1 MPHAVT
7 TKDLD
12 VLDRRIIDQL
22 QDDGR
27 RSNVAIAR
35 ALGVTEATIRNRIDR
50 LVSNG
55 FIRIAAVIDPRK
67 TPYLT
72 DAMIWIRL
80 ERGRAREAGEHLASL
95 PNVVYVAY
103 TAGRYDMLIEALFE
117 SDDQLFEF
125 LHGTLSKVRGVLQSE
140 TYHVLHTV
148 KINYDWKLPLDP
160 APPEPPPGRSA
171 RWRSRSPEP
180 PAPVRSRRPPVGPA
194 PLLAGADGRRMVKTA
209 RVASPGSPRP
219 PAAGPRVPAGAPSR
233 SPAR

>member
-1 MPHAVT
+1 MAHAVT

-12 VLDRRIIDQL
+12 ALDRRIIDQL

-117 SDDQLFEF
+117 SDDDLFEF
-125 LHGTLSKVRGVLQSE
+125 LHGTLSKVRGVRQSE

-148 KINYDWKLPLDP
+148 KINYDWKLPLDSGP
-160 APPEPPPGRSA
+160 AASKLGRSGRRPLRSSEPPTLA
-171 RWRSRSPEP
+171 RRQVVQ
-180 PAPVRSRRPPVGPA
+180 PAALP
-194 PLLAGADGRRMVKTA
+194 AGADGRRTDRLVL
-209 RVASPGSPRP
+209 
-219 PAAGPRVPAGAPSR
+219 AAEPGPRKER
-233 SPAR
+233 RR

>member
-1 MPHAVT
+1 MAHAVT

-12 VLDRRIIDQL
+12 ALDCRIIDQL

-80 ERGRAREAGEHLASL
+80 DRGLARQAGEHLAAL

-117 SDDQLFEF
+117 SDDQLVEF
-125 LHGTLSKVRGVLQSE
+125 LHGTLSKVPGVLQSE

-148 KINYDWKLPLDP
+148 KINYDWRLPLDLD
-160 APPEPPPGRSA
+160 PPGSKPRRLDRQPRRPSEPRPA
-171 RWRSRSPEP
+171 VHRDP
-180 PAPVRSRRPPVGPA
+180 PATPASDRRPARTAHASRIEPKKE
-194 PLLAGADGRRMVKTA
+194 RRL
-209 RVASPGSPRP
+209 
-219 PAAGPRVPAGAPSR
+219 
-233 SPAR
+233 

>member
-1 MPHAVT
+1 MVHAVT

-12 VLDRRIIDQL
+12 ALDRRIIDQL

-50 LVSNG
+50 LISNG

-80 ERGRAREAGEHLASL
+80 ERGLAREAGEHLASL

-160 APPEPPPGRSA
+160 EPLEPKARGNGRRRGRSA
-171 RWRSRSPEP
+171 DSRAGRQ
-180 PAPVRSRRPPVGPA
+180 PARLIAYSGPRPAVADSGRLPRAPGASAVG
-194 PLLAGADGRRMVKTA
+194 
-209 RVASPGSPRP
+209 PRP
-219 PAAGPRVPAGAPSR
+219 PARPRRSSRRRVPHDRAQ
-233 SPAR
+233 

>member
-1 MPHAVT
+1 MAHAVT

-12 VLDRRIIDQL
+12 ALDRRIIDQL

-117 SDDQLFEF
+117 SDDDLFEF

-160 APPEPPPGRSA
+160 GPAASRLGRSGRRPLRSSEPPTLARRQVVQPGA
-171 RWRSRSPEP
+171 LP
-180 PAPVRSRRPPVGPA
+180 
-194 PLLAGADGRRMVKTA
+194 AGADGRRTDRLVL
-209 RVASPGSPRP
+209 
-219 PAAGPRVPAGAPSR
+219 AAEPGPRKER
-233 SPAR
+233 RR

>member
-1 MPHAVT
+1 MAIAVT

-22 QDDGR
+22 QEDGR

-35 ALGVTEATIRNRIDR
+35 ALGVTETTIRHRIDR
-50 LVSNG
+50 LIANG

-80 ERGRAREAGEHLASL
+80 ERGHAREAGEQLAAL

-117 SDDQLFEF
+117 SDEQLFEF
-125 LHGTLSKVRGVLQSE
+125 LIGTLAKIPGVLQNE
-140 TYHVLHTV
+140 TYHVLQTV
-148 KINYDWKLPLDP
+148 KINYDWKLPLDH
-160 APPEPPPGRSA
+160 
-171 RWRSRSPEP
+171 
-180 PAPVRSRRPPVGPA
+180 
-194 PLLAGADGRRMVKTA
+194 DD
-209 RVASPGSPRP
+209 
-219 PAAGPRVPAGAPSR
+219 AGPRGARNGRPRAGRGPAAAPIRARPAARGSAAGRRSR
-233 SPAR
+233 ATNKEDRR

>member
-1 MPHAVT
+1 MAQVVT

-12 VLDRRIIDQL
+12 TLDRRIIDQL

-50 LVSNG
+50 LISNG

-80 ERGRAREAGEHLASL
+80 ERGRAREAGEHLAAL
-95 PNVVYVAY
+95 ANVVYVAY

-125 LHGTLSKVRGVLQSE
+125 LHGTLAKVPGVLESE

-148 KINYDWKLPLDP
+148 KINYDWKLPLDQLD
-160 APPEPPPGRSA
+160 
-171 RWRSRSPEP
+171 
-180 PAPVRSRRPPVGPA
+180 PVGQKRSWSDPRREVA
-194 PLLAGADGRRMVKTA
+194 TSGSGRRA
-209 RVASPGSPRP
+209 PRKE
-219 PAAGPRVPAGAPSR
+219 GKRI
-233 SPAR
+233 

>member
-1 MPHAVT
+1 MIAVT

-22 QDDGR
+22 QEDGR

-35 ALGVTEATIRNRIDR
+35 ALGVTETTIRHRIDR
-50 LVSNG
+50 LIANG

-80 ERGRAREAGEHLASL
+80 ERGQAREAGEQLAAL

-117 SDDQLFEF
+117 SDEQLFEF
-125 LHGTLSKVRGVLQSE
+125 LTGTLAKIPGVLQNE
-140 TYHVLHTV
+140 TYHVLQTV
-148 KINYDWKLPLDP
+148 KINYDWKLPLDHDDARPRGARNGRPRAGRGPLP
-160 APPEPPPGRSA
+160 APTRTRPAA
-171 RWRSRSPEP
+171 R
-180 PAPVRSRRPPVGPA
+180 G
-194 PLLAGADGRRMVKTA
+194 
-209 RVASPGSPRP
+209 
-219 PAAGPRVPAGAPSR
+219 PAAGRRSR
-233 SPAR
+233 ATNKEDRR

>member
-1 MPHAVT
+1 MAHAVT

-12 VLDRRIIDQL
+12 ALDRRIIDQL

-80 ERGRAREAGEHLASL
+80 ERGRAREAGEHLAAL

-117 SDDQLFEF
+117 SDDQLVEF
-125 LHGTLSKVRGVLQSE
+125 LHGTLSKVPGVLQSE

-148 KINYDWKLPLDP
+148 KINYDWRLPLDLERP
-160 APPEPPPGRSA
+160 GSKPGRGDRRRRQSSA
-171 RWRSRSPEP
+171 AR
-180 PAPVRSRRPPVGPA
+180 PADHRGSGAAPAVGHGAARAAHAAPVGP
-194 PLLAGADGRRMVKTA
+194 RKERT
-209 RVASPGSPRP
+209 R
-219 PAAGPRVPAGAPSR
+219 
-233 SPAR
+233 

>member
-1 MPHAVT
+1 MAHAVT

-12 VLDRRIIDQL
+12 ALDCRIIDQL

-80 ERGRAREAGEHLASL
+80 ERGLAREAGEHLAAL

-117 SDDQLFEF
+117 SDDQLVEF
-125 LHGTLSKVRGVLQSE
+125 LHGTLSKVPGVLQSE

-148 KINYDWKLPLDP
+148 KINYDWRLPLD
-160 APPEPPPGRSA
+160 
-171 RWRSRSPEP
+171 
-180 PAPVRSRRPPVGPA
+180 
-194 PLLAGADGRRMVKTA
+194 LD
-209 RVASPGSPRP
+209 SPGSKLGRGDRRPRRSTEPRPTGHRGPP
-219 PAAGPRVPAGAPSR
+219 PAAGRPT
-233 SPAR
+233 ARTAHASQVGLRKERRR

>member
-1 MPHAVT
+1 MAHAVT

-12 VLDRRIIDQL
+12 ALDRRIIDQL

-50 LVSNG
+50 LISNG

-117 SDDQLFEF
+117 SDDRLFEF
-125 LHGTLSKVRGVLQSE
+125 LHGALSKVRGVLQSE

-160 APPEPPPGRSA
+160 DPLEPK
-171 RWRSRSPEP
+171 
-180 PAPVRSRRPPVGPA
+180 
-194 PLLAGADGRRMVKTA
+194 ADGNGRRRGRPADPSVD
-209 RVASPGSPRP
+209 PRP
-219 PAAGPRVPAGAPSR
+219 GGPMAHPGPRPARTSAASALGHPGAPTR
-233 SPAR
+233 PARPRHSSKRRIHHDRAQ

>member
-1 MPHAVT
+1 MAHAVT

-12 VLDRRIIDQL
+12 ALDRRIIDQL

-35 ALGVTEATIRNRIDR
+35 VLGVTEATIRNRIDR
-50 LVSNG
+50 LISNG

-80 ERGRAREAGEHLASL
+80 ERGLARGAGEHLAAL

-160 APPEPPPGRSA
+160 DPPEPKPGRSG
-171 RWRSRSPEP
+171 RPRRPSPEP
-180 PAPVRSRRPPVGPA
+180 HTPPRSRRPVVHPG
-194 PLLAGADGRRMVKTA
+194 PLLTGADGRRTA
-209 RVASPGSPRP
+209 RTAHASELGSRKE
-219 PAAGPRVPAGAPSR
+219 RR
-233 SPAR
+233 R

>member
-1 MPHAVT
+1 MAIAVT

-22 QDDGR
+22 QEDGR

-35 ALGVTEATIRNRIDR
+35 VLGVTETTIRHRIDR
-50 LVSNG
+50 LIAKG

-80 ERGRAREAGEHLASL
+80 ERGHAREAGEHLAAL

-117 SDDQLFEF
+117 SDEQLFEF
-125 LHGTLSKVRGVLQSE
+125 LTGTLAKIPGVLQNE
-140 TYHVLHTV
+140 TYHVLQTV
-148 KINYDWKLPLDP
+148 KINYDWKLPLDHGDAASGVRRNGRP
-160 APPEPPPGRSA
+160 RARRGPVPTPPRAAARRPGR
-171 RWRSRSPEP
+171 RSR
-180 PAPVRSRRPPVGPA
+180 AANKDDRR
-194 PLLAGADGRRMVKTA
+194 
-209 RVASPGSPRP
+209 
-219 PAAGPRVPAGAPSR
+219 
-233 SPAR
+233 

>member
-1 MPHAVT
+1 MAVAVT

-22 QDDGR
+22 QEDGR

-35 ALGVTEATIRNRIDR
+35 ALGVTETTIRHRIDR
-50 LVSNG
+50 LIANG

-80 ERGRAREAGEHLASL
+80 ERGHAREAGEHLAAL

-117 SDDQLFEF
+117 SDEQLFEF
-125 LHGTLSKVRGVLQSE
+125 LTGTLAKIPGVLQNE
-140 TYHVLHTV
+140 TYHVLQTV
-148 KINYDWKLPLDP
+148 KINYDWKLPLDHGDATAGGLRNGRPRAGRGPIPTPPRP
-160 APPEPPPGRSA
+160 ATRGSA
-171 RWRSRSPEP
+171 
-180 PAPVRSRRPPVGPA
+180 A
-194 PLLAGADGRRMVKTA
+194 GRRA
-209 RVASPGSPRP
+209 RATNKGDR
-219 PAAGPRVPAGAPSR
+219 R
-233 SPAR
+233 

>member
-12 VLDRRIIDQL
+12 ALDCRIIDQL

-80 ERGRAREAGEHLASL
+80 ERGLAREAGEHLAAL

-117 SDDQLFEF
+117 SDDQLVEF
-125 LHGTLSKVRGVLQSE
+125 LHGTLSKVPGVLQSE

-148 KINYDWKLPLDP
+148 KINYDWRLTLDLDP
-160 APPEPPPGRSA
+160 PGTKPRRIDRQPRRSSEPR
-171 RWRSRSPEP
+171 
-180 PAPVRSRRPPVGPA
+180 PVVLRGPA
-194 PLLAGADGRRMVKTA
+194 AAPAVASRTA
-209 RVASPGSPRP
+209 RTPHASRLDPRKE
-219 PAAGPRVPAGAPSR
+219 RKR
-233 SPAR
+233 